1 MQGLLDGSQ
10 GRITVDLD
18 VTAQVR
24 PGYYGFPEVG
34 PVFVE
39 NRYIRLRDGRLW
51 YPHQTLRAFWS
62 LAHVVDPARLRM
74 EVLNPDRLP
83 EAYPAD
89 DPLAPSRWPKDAL
102 FATVMFASPLGWFEI
117 QNLAPATA
125 AAWKPLVATW
135 KKHRDAVHAGY
146 VHPVGSAPD
155 GVAWTGFVVAP
166 KGDGDGYAL
175 PWFPVRLPML

>member
-135 KKHRDAVHAGY
+135 KKSE
-146 VHPVGSAPD
+146 SAKRKLSSFLRR
-155 GVAWTGFVVAP
+155 AC
-166 KGDGDGYAL
+166 
-175 PWFPVRLPML
+175 